1 MTISA
6 MRLVAAGMLV
16 AAAVP
21 GCGSGSAGDDA
32 DAALRRAERAQA
44 AADRS
49 LDAVHEL
56 EAEVDSLTER
66 LHDAHAQD
74 EAIRDRLDGVT
85 KRLWDSIARAR
96 AGASDAAG
104 SASSALATAQSA
116 ARDLAVLSKRLDYH
130 LQQSGG

>member
-16 AAAVP
+16 AVAVP

-32 DAALRRAERAQA
+32 DAALRRAERAEA

-49 LDAVHEL
+49 LEAVHDL

-66 LHDAHAQD
+66 LHDAQSSD
-74 EAIRDRLDGVT
+74 DAIRDRLDGLS
-85 KRLWDSIARAR
+85 KRLWDSIAKAR
-96 AGASDAAG
+96 AASNDASG

-130 LQQSGG
+130 LQQSGD